1 MHDDTDDL
9 KVWIFVFPCS
19 HCNSNNTVGFGKRY
33 GKSGIKSK
41 RKCKDCKRI
50 YTNQLPRAKGKKN
63 TVEVINLA
71 IHIAKDHSLRE
82 TERILKEKYGIKIT
96 YASISNWKK
105 EYQLSSNEYKMLPK
119 KRKPVPIDKKTTVI
133 EDDPDWMF
141 KPILK
146 TNTKTD
152 YDGSKID
159 ADWVP

>member
-1 MHDDTDDL
+1 MHEDIDDL
-9 KVWIFVFPCS
+9 VWIFVFPCPS
-19 HCNSNNTVGFGKRY
+19 CNGKNTVWFGKRY

-50 YTNQLPRAKGKKN
+50 YTNQPPRAKGKKN
-63 TVEVINLA
+63 TVETINLA

-82 TERILKEKYGIKIT
+82 TEKILKEKYGIKIT

-105 EYQLSSNEYKMLPK
+105 EFLAGSKEYIILPK
-119 KRKPVPIDKKTTVI
+119 KRKPVPIEKKKTGD

-146 TNTKTD
+146 TDTKTK
-152 YDGSKID
+152 YDGNKID
-159 ADWVP
+159 ADWIR